1 MSKKKIIIL
10 AILSVIFIFIGICI
24 IGEKTIIEV
33 NNIDRILLYEE

>member
-10 AILSVIFIFIGICI
+10 AILSVIFIFIGIYI
-24 IGEKTIIEV
+24 IEKKTIIEV